1 MTNTNEPMPATEEN
15 SEAGTEE
22 GDGNDTQAL
31 EWHAPILDRIDDHTT
46 IPVQL
51 ADRVA
56 RSPRSPII
64 EIKSNMGAGWRA
76 LSAADFWDEVQSVA
90 AGLIGLGLDFQDRF
104 AIMSRTRYEWTLLD
118 CAGWSAGLA
127 PVPIYETSSMPQIA
141 YILKDANIKFAVA
154 ETEVMANLMRA
165 AAESINH
172 DLRVVS
178 LAAGGLQTIV
188 EAGRGIDR
196 QEIGKRTNRL
206 TTASL
211 ATLVY
216 TSGTTGTPKGVE
228 LTHGNFTDLNANS
241 HLWMPEVADHSGSRL
256 LLFLPLAHILARF
269 LQFHQLTGQ
278 GVLGHT
284 PDTKNL
290 LPDLASFKPS
300 FLLVVPRVLEKIYNQ
315 ADAKA
320 GAGAKNRVFRWA
332 ANVAIDYSRALDTEE
347 GPSKNLKAQLKV
359 AHALVLGK
367 ISDLCGGNVEFIIS
381 GGAPLSDRLAHF
393 YRGAG
398 LPVLEG
404 YGLTE
409 TTGPVAVNTPRLNKI
424 GTVGPPL
431 PPLSVRI
438 SEEGEVLIKG
448 PSVFQGYLHQEEAT
462 AEAIQDGWFHTGDLG
477 SLDRDGYLRITGRAK
492 DIIVTAAGKN
502 VVASVLEDELRSHPI
517 ISQVVA
523 VGDKRPFVSALITL
537 DEEML
542 PTWLKNKGL
551 PNMTVS
557 EAADNVEV
565 RAALERAVARVNRNV
580 SRAES
585 IRKIQVLPTD
595 FTEANGMLTPS
606 LKVKRNV
613 VLEEFD
619 DVIDSIYG
627 GPIGHTH

>member
-1 MTNTNEPMPATEEN
+1 MANPIQPDPDAPEEANEAITE
-15 SEAGTEE
+15 
-22 GDGNDTQAL
+22 AL

-46 IPVQL
+46 IPFQL
-51 ADRVA
+51 AARVA
-56 RSPRSPII
+56 RAPRDPII
-64 EIKSNMGAGWRA
+64 EIKSNLGAGWRA

-118 CAGWSAGLA
+118 CAGWTAGMS
-127 PVPIYETSSMPQIA
+127 PVPIYETSSMHQIA
-141 YILKDANIKFAVA
+141 YILEDADIKFAVA
-154 ETEVMANLMRA
+154 ETEVMANLVRA
-165 AAESINH
+165 AAESINR

-178 LAAGGLQTIV
+178 LAGGGMQTIF

-206 TTASL
+206 TTSSL

-241 HLWMPEVADHSGSRL
+241 LLWMPEIAAHPGSRL

-269 LQFHQLTGQ
+269 LQFHQLTGE

-300 FLLVVPRVLEKIYNQ
+300 YLLVVPRVLEKIYNQ

-320 GAGAKNRVFRWA
+320 GAGAKNRIFRWS
-332 ANVAIDYSRALDTEE
+332 ANIAIEYSRALDTEE
-347 GPSKNLKAQLKV
+347 GPTNRLKAQHKV
-359 AHALVLGK
+359 AQALVLGK
-367 ISDLCGGNVEFIIS
+367 IADLCGGNVEYIIS
-381 GGAPLSDRLAHF
+381 GGAPLSERLAHF

-438 SEEGEVLIKG
+438 SEDGEVLLKG
-448 PSVFQGYLHQEEAT
+448 PSIFGGYLHQEDAT
-462 AEAIQDGWFHTGDLG
+462 QAALQDGWLHTGDLG

-517 ISQVVA
+517 ISQVVV
-523 VGDKRPFVSALITL
+523 VGDQRPFISAMVTL

-551 PNMTVS
+551 PSMTIS

-565 RAALERAVARVNRNV
+565 RAALERAVARANRNF

-595 FTEANGMLTPS
+595 LTEANGMLTPS

-613 VLEEFD
+613 VLKEYAD
-619 DVIDSIYG
+619 IIDSIYG
-627 GPIGHTH
+627 GPVGHQN